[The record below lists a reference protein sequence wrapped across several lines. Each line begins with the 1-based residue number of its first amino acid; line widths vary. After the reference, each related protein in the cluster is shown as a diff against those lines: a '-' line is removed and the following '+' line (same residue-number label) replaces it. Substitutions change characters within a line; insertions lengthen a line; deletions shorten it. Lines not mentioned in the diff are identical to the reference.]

1 MSKRMPDF
9 IDVYVGNRIRMRR
22 MLVGMS
28 QDKLSESLGVTFQQV
43 QKYEKGS
50 NRVSASRLYHLAQVL
65 GVPVQYF
72 FEGLPDGA
80 EEAVEKAATGVKETG
95 EQAVITSFHFHE
107 QDLQLTRAFQ
117 QIADPYERQR
127 VIELVKFI
135 VRKTDG

>member
-9 IDVYVGNRIRMRR
+9 VDMHVGNRIRMRR
-22 MLVGMS
+22 MLIGMS
-28 QDKLSESLGVTFQQV
+28 QDKLSHSLGVTFQQI

-72 FEGLPDGA
+72 YEGLPDGA